1 MIAARTR
8 ISARNRERGCVLAV
22 DFAVPIGLGAGYL
35 GTMHHDTR
43 TLTSAMSERYTL
55 PTYRL
60 RVLDGPGAGTER
72 TFDRRL
78 VYLGSAPDNDLV
90 LDDAA
95 ASRSH
100 LKIEGERQG
109 YRVRDLNSKNGTW
122 LAGSSLIEVVLTGDT
137 ILRVGQTRIAF
148 ELLSEVHEVALSRE
162 PRFGALLGTS
172 SEMREIFALLARV
185 AATDVTVLVQ
195 GESGTGKE
203 LVAEAL
209 HAHSRRADAPF
220 VVFDCSAVQRNL
232 VESELFGH
240 VRGAFTGAVAT
251 RKGAMAEAHGGTL
264 FLDEIGELDL
274 DLQPKLLRAL
284 EKHEVRPVGGNERRR
299 VDVRIVAATNRDL
312 AAMVREG
319 TFREDLF
326 YRLNVIKVALPP
338 LRRRTEDIPLLV
350 EHFLRQMQDAAP
362 EGRQMTVDFETMQ
375 KLQAHSWPGNVR
387 ELRNNVTRATVLS
400 SGRELEMRLD
410 THPLATPTVQT
421 EDGLTVRFDLPFKDS
436 KSRLIEAFERAYW
449 ARALEAHGWNISAA
463 ARATGLHRKSLEYV
477 IRKLD
482 LKRPGS

>member
-1 MIAARTR
+1 MNHA
-8 ISARNRERGCVLAV
+8 
-22 DFAVPIGLGAGYL
+22 
-35 GTMHHDTR
+35 TR
-43 TLTSAMSERYTL
+43 TLTTAMSERYTL

-60 RVLDGPGAGTER
+60 RVLDGPSAGTECV
-72 TFDRRL
+72 FDRRL

-109 YRVRDLNSKNGTW
+109 YCIRDLNSKNGTW
-122 LAGSSLIEVVLTGDT
+122 LAGSRVVEVVLTGDT
-137 ILRVGQTRIAF
+137 ILRVGQTQIAF
-148 ELLSEVHEVALSRE
+148 ELLEEVHEVALSRE
-162 PRFGALLGTS
+162 PRFGALLGGS
-172 SEMREIFALLARV
+172 PEMREIFALLARV

-209 HAHSRRADAPF
+209 HSHSRRASGPL
-220 VVFDCSAVQRNL
+220 VVFDCSAVQHNL

-240 VRGAFTGAVAT
+240 IRGAFTGAVAT
-251 RKGAMAEAHGGTL
+251 RAGAMSEADGGTL

-312 AAMVREG
+312 AAMVRDG
-319 TFREDLF
+319 TFREDLY

-338 LRRRTEDIPLLV
+338 LRRRPEDIPLLV
-350 EHFLRQMQDAAP
+350 HHFLAEAQAKAP
-362 EGRQMTVDFETMQ
+362 EGRQMTVGFETMRQ
-375 KLQAHSWPGNVR
+375 LQAHNWPGNVR

-400 SGRELEMRLD
+400 SGKELEMRLD
-410 THPLATPTVQT
+410 TNPLQTQATSPG
-421 EDGLTVRFDLPFKDS
+421 DGLAVRYDLPFKDA
-436 KSRLIEAFERAYW
+436 KSRLIEEFERAYW

-463 ARATGLHRKSLEYV
+463 ARASGLHRKSLEYV
-477 IRKLD
+477 VRKLD
-482 LKRPGS
+482 LQRPT